1 MFQINLEKMKKVLAI
16 VLLFVIMVGFKNDK
30 PAYRF
35 FTAEGKNVKYSKL
48 LKDVSEADVIFFG
61 ELHNNPICHWLQY
74 EITKDLYA
82 QQNGEII
89 LGAEMFE
96 ADNQMIM
103 NEYLAGLISS
113 KSYEKEARLW
123 PNYSTDYAPLVEFAK
138 DSNIVFV
145 ATNIPRRYASVVYKK
160 GFEGLDELSSEA
172 KLYIAPLPV
181 EYDAEVACYKSML
194 EGMEGMGAHVT
205 KTLPMAQAIKD
216 ATMANNIATYM
227 DESGKLFIHY
237 NGTYHSDNFEGIL
250 WYLNKYKPGL
260 NIITIASVEQNDI
273 KDLEE
278 EYLNRANFI
287 LVVPEDM
294 TKTY

>member
-1 MFQINLEKMKKVLAI
+1 MRKVLFIA
-16 VLLFVIMVGFKNDK
+16 LLFVIVAGFKNDK
-30 PAYRF
+30 PAYKLF
-35 FTAEGKNVKYSKL
+35 DAEGKSIKYSKL
-48 LKDVSEADVIFFG
+48 LKEAAEADVVFFG

-74 EITKDLYA
+74 EITKDLYTER
-82 QQNGEII
+82 NGELI

-103 NEYLAGLISS
+103 NEYLTGLISS
-113 KSYEKEARLW
+113 KSYKNEARLW
-123 PNYSTDYAPLVEFAK
+123 PNYKTDYAPLVDFAK
-138 DSNIVFV
+138 DSSLVFV

-181 EYDAEVACYKSML
+181 EYDADVACYKSML

-205 KTLPMAQAIKD
+205 ETLPMAQAIKD
-216 ATMANNIATYM
+216 ATMAYNISSYM

-260 NIITIASVEQNDI
+260 KIVTIASVEQADLKN
-273 KDLEE
+273 LEE
-278 EYLNRANFI
+278 EYLNRANYI
-287 LVVPEDM
+287 LVVNEDM
-294 TKTY
+294 TKTH

>member
-1 MFQINLEKMKKVLAI
+1 MKKVLTILVLFA
-16 VLLFVIMVGFKNDK
+16 VLLSFKNDK

-35 FTAEGKNVKYSKL
+35 FDTDGKKTKYSSILEEASK
-48 LKDVSEADVIFFG
+48 ADVVFFG

-74 EITKDLYA
+74 EITKDLYSEK
-82 QQNGEII
+82 NGEVV

-103 NEYLAGLISS
+103 NEYLTGMISS
-113 KSYEKEARLW
+113 KSYKNEARLW
-123 PNYSTDYAPLVEFAK
+123 PNYKTDYAPLVEFAK

-160 GFEGLDELSSEA
+160 GFEGLEDLSPEA

-194 EGMEGMGAHVT
+194 EGMKGMGAHVT
-205 KTLPMAQAIKD
+205 ETLPMAQAIKD
-216 ATMANNIATYM
+216 ATMAYKIAGYLDT
-227 DESGKLFIHY
+227 GKLFIHY
-237 NGTYHSDNFEGIL
+237 NGSYHSDNFEGIL

-260 NIITIASVEQNDI
+260 NIVTIASVEQTDL

-278 EYLNRANFI
+278 EYLNRANYI

-294 TKTY
+294 TKTH